1 MDGIL
6 YTLVTDQSLA
16 HEQSI
21 VWESLADVDGAGDF
35 LDGLFRHG
43 ALEVGDYAR
52 NNQPLGSTQH
62 PGGGSGGEGDGG
74 GDEE

>member
-1 MDGIL
+1 MDSNL

-16 HEQSI
+16 HEESI
-21 VWESLADVDGAGDF
+21 VWESLSSVDGGGDF

-52 NNQPLGSTQH
+52 NNQPLGAKDSS
-62 PGGGSGGEGDGG
+62 SGGGG
-74 GDEE
+74 GDEEYAPK

>member
-1 MDGIL
+1 MDSNL

-16 HEQSI
+16 HEESI
-21 VWESLADVDGAGDF
+21 VWESLVSVDGAGEF

-52 NNQPLGSTQH
+52 NNQPLDSH
-62 PGGGSGGEGDGG
+62 G

>member
-1 MDGIL
+1 MDGTL

-16 HEQSI
+16 HELGI
-21 VWESLADVDGAGDF
+21 VWESLVDIDGAGDF

-52 NNQPLGSTQH
+52 NNQPLESNGSAL
-62 PGGGSGGEGDGG
+62 GDGG

>member
-1 MDGIL
+1 MDGNL

-21 VWESLADVDGAGDF
+21 VWESLVNVDGAGDF
-35 LDGLFRHG
+35 LDGLFRQG
-43 ALEVGDYAR
+43 ALEIGDYAR
-52 NNQPLGSTQH
+52 NNQPLDSQH
-62 PGGGSGGEGDGG
+62 SANGDGG